1 MNPQD
6 ILQNRYNTKSTYYI
20 ILIQDIRGG
29 VKINHDDSNQEHM
42 HHEKHGEKG
51 KCIVCGQQVEEEHRV
66 HGEHVHTGML
76 QDLKRRFWISLILTV
91 PILILSP
98 TIQELIGLGTSIRF
112 PGDSYVLF
120 ILSSIVYFYG
130 GYPFFKGFYNQLK
143 LRVPGMDTLIS
154 VAITSAYLY
163 SSAVV
168 FGLMG
173 EVFFWE
179 LATLIDIMLIGH
191 WLEMRSVMG
200 ASRALE
206 KLVKLMP
213 SSAHKLMDDG
223 STMDIPLDELS
234 VGDHVLIKPGEK
246 VPVDGEII
254 KGNTSVDESMLTGE
268 SWPVFK
274 EVNAEVIGG
283 SVNGDGSITV
293 KIKKTGKDSFLS
305 QVINLV
311 KEAQES
317 KSRTQNIAD
326 RFATWLTVIALSG
339 GFLTFLV
346 WFIFTS
352 FGSEF
357 ALERAVTVMV
367 ITCPHAL
374 GLAVPLVVAVS
385 TALSAQNGLLIRN
398 RASFEKSRDIN
409 AIIFDKTGTLTH
421 GKFGVTDI
429 LPLGEYS
436 ENEILKYAASLE
448 SYSEHP
454 IAKGIV
460 ESAKETFNVED
471 FKAIPGKGVQGIIE
485 GKKVEVVSPGYLKEK
500 NIPISNENLNELSL
514 QGKTI
519 IFVIMEG
526 RLKGAIALA
535 DIIREESKEAVQK
548 LKDIGIQCIMI
559 TGDRKEVADWVA
571 KEISLDKYYAEVLPH
586 EKAQKVR
593 EIQSKGLI
601 VAMTGDGIN
610 DAPALA
616 QADVGIAIGAGTDVA
631 IEAGDVVLV
640 RSNPLDVVYVVKL
653 AKSTYRKMI
662 ENLLWGTGYNVFA
675 IPIAAGILF
684 AYGIILTPAAGA
696 ILMSVST
703 IIVAFN
709 SRFLK
714 IEK

>member
-1 MNPQD
+1 M
-6 ILQNRYNTKSTYYI
+6 
-20 ILIQDIRGG
+20 
-29 VKINHDDSNQEHM
+29 EHM
-42 HHEKHGEKG
+42 HHEEHAEKG
-51 KCIVCGQQVEEEHRV
+51 KCIVCGQQAEEEHRI
-66 HGEHVHTGML
+66 HGEHAHKGML
-76 QDLKRRFWISLILTV
+76 DDLKRRFWISLILTI

-98 TIQELIGLGTSIRF
+98 TVQELIGLGMSIRF
-112 PGDSYVLF
+112 PGDSYILF

-143 LRVPGMDTLIS
+143 MRVPGMDTLIA
-154 VAITSAYLY
+154 VAISSAYLY

-191 WLEMRSVMG
+191 WIEMRSVMG

-206 KLVKLMP
+206 ELVKLMP

-223 STMDIPLDELS
+223 NTMDVQLDELS
-234 VGDHVLIKPGEK
+234 VGDHVIIKPGEK
-246 VPVDGEII
+246 VPVDGKII
-254 KGNTSVDESMLTGE
+254 KGSTSIDESMLTGE
-268 SWPVFK
+268 SQPVFK
-274 EVNAEVIGG
+274 DIHAEVIGG
-283 SVNGDGSITV
+283 SINGDGSITV
-293 KIKKTGKDSFLS
+293 EIKKTGKDSFLS

-317 KSRTQNIAD
+317 KSRTQNMAD
-326 RFATWLTVIALSG
+326 RFATGLTVIALSG

-346 WFIFTS
+346 WFVFTS

-409 AIIFDKTGTLTH
+409 AIIFDKTGTLTQ

-429 LPLGEYS
+429 LPLSDEYD
-436 ENEILKYAASLE
+436 ENGILKYAASLE

-454 IAKGIV
+454 IAKGVV

-485 GKKVEVVSPGYLKEK
+485 GKKVEVVSPGYLNEK
-500 NIPISNENLNELSL
+500 NISISNENLNELFL

-519 IFVIMEG
+519 IFVIIEG
-526 RLKGAIALA
+526 KLKGAIALA
-535 DIIREESKEAVQK
+535 DIIREESKEAIQK
-548 LKDIGIQCIMI
+548 LKDMDIQCIMI
-559 TGDRKEVADWVA
+559 TGDRKEVAEWVA
-571 KEISLDKYYAEVLPH
+571 NEIDLDKYYAEVLPQ

-593 EIQSKGLI
+593 EIQSEGLI

-640 RSNPLDVVYVVKL
+640 RSNPLDAVYVIKL
-653 AKSTYRKMI
+653 AKSTYRKML
-662 ENLLWGTGYNVFA
+662 ENLLWGTGYNIFA
-675 IPIAAGILF
+675 IPIAAGVLF
-684 AYGIILTPAAGA
+684 TYGIILTPAAGA

-714 IEK
+714 INK

>member
-1 MNPQD
+1 MVWGENLD
-6 ILQNRYNTKSTYYI
+6 HKNS
-20 ILIQDIRGG
+20 
-29 VKINHDDSNQEHM
+29 NHKMEHM
-42 HHEKHGEKG
+42 DHESHNEMGKCVVCGNNLTEKHRME
-51 KCIVCGQQVEEEHRV
+51 
-66 HGEHVHTGML
+66 GEHVHSGMIE
-76 QDLKRRFWISLILTV
+76 DLKKRFWISLIITI

-98 TIQELIGLGTSIRF
+98 TIQELVGLGESIRF
-112 PGDSYVLF
+112 TGDLYLLF

-130 GYPFFKGFYNQLK
+130 GYPFFKGFFNQIK
-143 LRVPGMDTLIS
+143 SRTPGMDTLIA

-206 KLVKLMP
+206 ELVKLMP
-213 SSAHKLMDDG
+213 SSAHKLMQNG
-223 STMDIPLDELS
+223 STMDVPLDELA
-234 VGDHVLIKPGEK
+234 VGDRVLIKPGEK

-254 KGNTSVDESMLTGE
+254 RGNTSIDESMLTGE
-268 SWPVFK
+268 SEPVFK
-274 EVNAEVIGG
+274 EVGSEVIGG
-283 SVNGDGSITV
+283 SINGDGSVTV
-293 KIKKTGKDSFLS
+293 EIKKTGKDSFLS

-311 KEAQES
+311 EEAQAS
-317 KSRTQNIAD
+317 KSKTQNLAD
-326 RFATWLTVIALSG
+326 RFATGLTILALTG
-339 GFLTFLV
+339 GFVTLIAWLGITN
-346 WFIFTS
+346 
-352 FGSEF
+352 FGFEF

-385 TALSAQNGLLIRN
+385 TSLSARNGLLIRN
-398 RASFEKSRDIN
+398 RASFERSRNID
-409 AIIFDKTGTLTH
+409 AIVFDKTGTLTE
-421 GKFGVTDI
+421 GKFGVTDVV
-429 LPLGEYS
+429 PLSRMYDEKV
-436 ENEILKYAASLE
+436 ILKYAASLE

-454 IAKGIV
+454 IAKGVVSSV
-460 ESAKETFNVED
+460 EENFDVEN
-471 FKAIPGKGVQGIIE
+471 FKSIPGKGVQGSIN
-485 GKKVEVVSPGYLKEK
+485 GKSVEVVSPGYLKEL
-500 NIPISNENLNELSL
+500 NIHVSNDDVNELSS

-519 IFVIMEG
+519 VYVIIEG
-526 RLKGAIALA
+526 KAHGAIALA
-535 DIIREESKEAVQK
+535 DIVREESREAIKK
-548 LKDIGIQCIMI
+548 LKEMKIQCMMI
-559 TGDRKEVADWVA
+559 TGDRKEVAEWVA
-571 KEISLDKYYAEVLPH
+571 NEIGLDKYYSEVLPQ
-586 EKAQKVR
+586 EKAEKIR
-593 EIQSKGLI
+593 EIQSEGLI

-640 RSNPLDVVYVVKL
+640 RSNPLDAVYIVKL
-653 AKSTYRKMI
+653 AKSTYRKMV
-662 ENLLWGTGYNVFA
+662 ENLAWAAGYNIFA
-675 IPIAAGILF
+675 IPIAAGILYS
-684 AYGIILTPAAGA
+684 YGILLTPAAGA

-709 SRFLK
+709 SRYLK

>member
-1 MNPQD
+1 M
-6 ILQNRYNTKSTYYI
+6 
-20 ILIQDIRGG
+20 
-29 VKINHDDSNQEHM
+29 EHM
-42 HHEKHGEKG
+42 NHEGHAEKS
-51 KCIVCGQQVEEEHRV
+51 KCIVCGQQVKEEHRV

-76 QDLKRRFWISLILTV
+76 EDLKRRFWISLILTI

-130 GYPFFKGFYNQLK
+130 GYPFFKGFYSQLK
-143 LRVPGMDTLIS
+143 SRVPGMDTLIS

-173 EVFFWE
+173 EIFFWE

-191 WLEMRSVMG
+191 WLEMKSVMG

-206 KLVKLMP
+206 ELVKLMP
-213 SSAHKLMDDG
+213 SSAHKIIDDG
-223 STMDIPLDELS
+223 NTKDVPLDELF

-254 KGNTSVDESMLTGE
+254 KGNTSIDESMLTGE
-268 SWPVFK
+268 SQPVFK
-274 EVNAEVIGG
+274 DLNAEVIGG
-283 SVNGDGSITV
+283 SINEDGSITV
-293 KIKKTGKDSFLS
+293 EIKKTGKDSFLS
-305 QVINLV
+305 QVISLV
-311 KEAQES
+311 EEAQES
-317 KSRTQNIAD
+317 KSRTQNVAD
-326 RFATWLTVIALSG
+326 RFATGLTVIALSG

-367 ITCPHAL
+367 IACPHAL

-385 TALSAQNGLLIRN
+385 TTLSARNGLLIRN

-409 AIIFDKTGTLTH
+409 AIIFDKTGTLTQ

-429 LPLGEYS
+429 LSLSNEYS
-436 ENEILKYAASLE
+436 KNEILKYAASLE

-454 IAKGIV
+454 IAKGV
-460 ESAKETFNVED
+460 VGSAKETFNVED
-471 FKAIPGKGVQGIIE
+471 FKAIPGKGVQGTIE
-485 GKKVEVVSPGYLKEK
+485 GKSVEVVSPGYLREK
-500 NIPISNENLNELSL
+500 NIPISNENVDELSS

-519 IFVIMEG
+519 IFIIIEG
-526 RLKGAIALA
+526 KLKGAIALA
-535 DIIREESKEAVQK
+535 DIIRDESKKAVQK
-548 LKDIGIQCIMI
+548 LKDMDIQCIMI
-559 TGDRKEVADWVA
+559 TGDRKEVAEWVA
-571 KEISLDKYYAEVLPH
+571 NEIGLDNYYAEVLPQ
-586 EKAQKVR
+586 EKAKKVR
-593 EIQSKGLI
+593 EIQSNGLI

-640 RSNPLDVVYVVKL
+640 RSNPLDAVYVVKL
-653 AKSTYRKMI
+653 AKSTYRKMVQ
-662 ENLLWGTGYNVFA
+662 NLLWGTGYNVFA

-696 ILMSVST
+696 VLMSVST

>member
-1 MNPQD
+1 M
-6 ILQNRYNTKSTYYI
+6 
-20 ILIQDIRGG
+20 
-29 VKINHDDSNQEHM
+29 EHM
-42 HHEKHGEKG
+42 DHEGHGEKS
-51 KCIVCGQQVEEEHRV
+51 KCIVCGEPVKEEQRI
-66 HGEHVHTGML
+66 HGEHVHKGML
-76 QDLKRRFWISLILTV
+76 NDLKRRFIISLILTI

-98 TIQELIGLGTSIRF
+98 TIQELAGLGESIRF
-112 PGDSYVLF
+112 PGDLYLLF
-120 ILSSIVYFYG
+120 VLSSIVYFYG
-130 GYPFFKGFYNQLK
+130 GYPFFKGFYSQI
-143 LRVPGMDTLIS
+143 RSRIPGMDVLIT

-206 KLVKLMP
+206 ELVKLMP
-213 SSAHKLMDDG
+213 SSAHKIMDDG
-223 STMDIPLDELS
+223 STMDVPLDELS

-254 KGNTSVDESMLTGE
+254 RGSTSVDESMLTGE
-268 SWPVFK
+268 SQPVFK
-274 EVNAEVIGG
+274 DVNAEVIGG
-283 SVNGDGSITV
+283 SINGDGSITV
-293 KIKKTGKDSFLS
+293 EIKKTGKDSFLS
-305 QVINLV
+305 QVISLV
-311 KEAQES
+311 EEAQES
-317 KSRTQNIAD
+317 KSRTQNLAD
-326 RFATWLTVIALSG
+326 RFATGLTIVALMG
-339 GFLTFLV
+339 GLLTFIV
-346 WFIFTS
+346 WLFFTT

-367 ITCPHAL
+367 IACPHAL

-385 TALSAQNGLLIRN
+385 TTLSAKNGLLIRN
-398 RASFEKSRDIN
+398 RASFERSRDIN
-409 AIIFDKTGTLTH
+409 AIIFDKTGTLTR

-429 LPLGEYS
+429 VSLSNYN
-436 ENEILKYAASLE
+436 ENDILKYAASLE

-454 IAKGIV
+454 IAKGVV
-460 ESAKETFNVED
+460 ESVKETFNVED
-471 FKAIPGKGVQGIIE
+471 FKAIPGKGVQGAIE
-485 GKKVEVVSPGYLKEK
+485 GKSVEVVSPGYLRER
-500 NIPISNENLNELSL
+500 NISISNEKVNELSS

-519 IFVIMEG
+519 VFVIIDDE
-526 RLKGAIALA
+526 LIGAIALA
-535 DIIREESKEAVQK
+535 DIIREESREAIKK
-548 LKDIGIQCIMI
+548 LKNMDIQCIMI
-559 TGDRKEVADWVA
+559 TGDRKEVAEWVA
-571 KEISLDKYYAEVLPH
+571 KEIGLDKYYAEVLPQ

-593 EIQSKGLI
+593 EIQSEGKI

-653 AKSTYRKMI
+653 AKSTYRKMVQ
-662 ENLLWGTGYNVFA
+662 NLLWGTGYNVFA

-684 AYGIILTPAAGA
+684 AYGILLTPAAGA
-696 ILMSVST
+696 VLMSVST